1 MILSQD
7 QTLVCISGTSSK
19 LVNVSDDDSFE
30 FCTRALSLGVAL
42 KGHLLG
48 HALSSFQR
56 SLLQPNPDLDAPDS
70 FQLPSG
76 DVLSSQGNGDF
87 TVSHRPCQASLRN
100 FFKRGAGFSRPASR
114 PAARHSNSILK
125 GEGVRCVIQDAV
137 AWPTLLRRAGVSAYF
152 GR

>member
-56 SLLQPNPDLDAPDS
+56 SLLLQPNPNLDVQDS
-70 FQLPSG
+70 FRLPSG
-76 DVLSSQGNGDF
+76 DDLSSQGNGDF
-87 TVSHRPCQASLRN
+87 TASYRPCQASLAT
-100 FFKRGAGFSRPASR
+100 FSIATATQAVKAGAHYSG
-114 PAARHSNSILK
+114 SILK
-125 GEGVRCVIQDAV
+125 GEEVRCTPQDAV
-137 AWPTLLRRAGVSAYF
+137 AYAIEMSRSTGCFSR
-152 GR
+152 